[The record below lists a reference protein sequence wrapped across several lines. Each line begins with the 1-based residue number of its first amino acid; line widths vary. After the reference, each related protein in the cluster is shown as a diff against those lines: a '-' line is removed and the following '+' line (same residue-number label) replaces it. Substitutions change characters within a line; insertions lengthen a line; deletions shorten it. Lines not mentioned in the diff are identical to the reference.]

1 MSARIAIGIEG
12 IGVWAGGLPDWRH
25 VAEALCGNVDIAPDA
40 AARPAPG
47 LLSANERRRAPESV
61 LLAIEVAA
69 QACAMTQHL
78 PRDLPHVF
86 ASAYGDLAINDYL
99 CATLARTPGDV
110 SPTKFHNSVHN
121 APAGYWAIATG
132 CRESSTAVAAGTASF
147 GAGLLEA
154 ALLAQAQ
161 MRPVLLAAYDVPA
174 CGPLLDVIDCR
185 AAFGAAFV
193 LAPPSSRALA
203 TMELELA
210 PATAALAHAGHLLHP
225 LYAANPAARSLPLL
239 HALARRSRQP
249 LRLEAAPHLQLAMEI
264 LF

>member
-1 MSARIAIGIEG
+1 MSARIAVGIEG
-12 IGVWAGGLPDWRH
+12 IGVWAGGMPDWSRA
-25 VAEALCGNVDIAPDA
+25 AEALCGNVDIAPDA
-40 AARPAPG
+40 AARPAPS
-47 LLSANERRRAPESV
+47 LLSPNERRRAPESV

-78 PRDLPHVF
+78 PGDLPHVF
-86 ASAYGDLAINDYL
+86 ASAFGDLAINDYL

-132 CRESSTAVAAGTASF
+132 CRESSTAVAAGASTF

-174 CGPLLDVIDCR
+174 CGPLLDVIACR
-185 AAFGAAFV
+185 VAFGAAFV
-193 LAPPSSRALA
+193 LAPPSARALA
-203 TMELELA
+203 TIELELA
-210 PATAALAHAGHLLHP
+210 PATAPLADASRLLHP

-239 HALARRSRQP
+239 RALARRTRQP
-249 LRLEAAPHLQLAMEI
+249 LRLDAAPDLQLAMEI